1 MIKSI
6 GNSEA
11 ISSSFDNLLSNMN
24 NRETSYGVSEPDNK
38 VEKNKNDEFVKTFDS
53 NKIESEITKLL
64 EEESLEAKFST
75 DKETEKLILKI
86 INKDTD
92 EVVRQY
98 PPEVSLK
105 IARMVNNMIE
115 TNSITDARI

>member
-1 MIKSI
+1 
-6 GNSEA
+6 
-11 ISSSFDNLLSNMN
+11 MN
-24 NRETSYGVSEPDNK
+24 NKDTNYGVSEPDNK

-53 NKIESEITKLL
+53 DKIETEITKLL
-64 EEESLEAKFST
+64 EEDTLEAQFST

-86 INKDTD
+86 INKETD

-105 IARMVNNMIE
+105 IARMVSNMIE
-115 TNSITDARI
+115 NNTVTDARV